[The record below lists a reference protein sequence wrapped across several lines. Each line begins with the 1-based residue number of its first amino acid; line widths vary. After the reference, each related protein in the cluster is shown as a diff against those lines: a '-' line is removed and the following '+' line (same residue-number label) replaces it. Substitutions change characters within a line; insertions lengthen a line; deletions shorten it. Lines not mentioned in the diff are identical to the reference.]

1 MFKKGSTL
9 LLKATLL
16 VMALIVLAMAI
27 FAFPSLYKGLSTDF
41 PMAAKSILVIIT
53 VLYAATIPYF
63 FVLWQSWKLLT
74 LIDQNLGFSFFS
86 ITAFRNIKLASLIGG
101 SLLMVGFVPFLFP
114 IADADDAP
122 GLLIY
127 GFLVACIPLVVSIF
141 AAILEMLFQN
151 ALQMKNENDL
161 TI

>member
-1 MFKKGSTL
+1 
-9 LLKATLL
+9 
-16 VMALIVLAMAI
+16 MALIVLAMAI

-101 SLLMVGFVPFLFP
+101 ILLMGGFVPFLFP